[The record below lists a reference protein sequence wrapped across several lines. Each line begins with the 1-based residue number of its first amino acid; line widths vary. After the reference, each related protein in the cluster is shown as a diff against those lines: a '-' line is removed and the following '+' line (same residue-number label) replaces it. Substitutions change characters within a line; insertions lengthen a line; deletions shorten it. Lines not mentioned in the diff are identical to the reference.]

1 MFIRELIKKNK
12 NYPKKF
18 IYHVLVESY
27 RTDKGP
33 RQRVILNLGT
43 LPLSRDKWK
52 KLANRIEELLR
63 GQENIFA
70 HDKEIEALARH
81 YASLLIGKQLERQT
95 PVDEEKPEQP
105 EYATVD
111 LNSVKNHK
119 IRTIGAEHAA
129 LSVIERL
136 GFDTIL
142 SEIGFS
148 VDQIKIAKLLI
159 AGRMVYPAS
168 ELSTYQWAQ
177 ENSAIGEML
186 NLDIAGISHNRLYRT
201 SDLLIRHKEKIE
213 ERLNHSERDLFTLK
227 EKVILYNLTNTYLPV
242 RSTQTGFESSKKS
255 QLKQRGRSKDKQKGQ
270 PLVTLGLVIDECGFP
285 KQSHIFRGNISEPKT
300 LKKVLDK
307 LELRSTIKP
316 DRKTII
322 MDAGI
327 ATEDNLELIRSRKY
341 DYIAVS
347 RNKPLDSLPN
357 EGFVVIRNTQENKV
371 EARLYRH
378 GDEII
383 LFCRS
388 DLKKKKEQSMR
399 TNFQERFEADLKYIR
414 ESLYKKGGT
423 RKYEKVL
430 ERIGR
435 LKQKHARVAYFY
447 DITVKQKQGVAID
460 ITWRIKEGK
469 KIDNRF
475 SGTYYLRSSRTD
487 LNEKEIWELY
497 ISLTDVEDSFRSMK
511 GELGLR
517 PNYQQKDHRIMG
529 HLFITVLAHH
539 AVNSIQTWLHKKDV
553 YMSWSSIRRKLSS
566 QHRVT
571 TEFRTRDKRKI
582 WIRQTSEPETFHYL
596 VTEALSIRPKPL
608 DRKKMITEIRS
619 EDSIF

>member
-12 NYPKKF
+12 DYPKKF

-43 LPLSRDKWK
+43 LPLSKDKWK
-52 KLANRIEELLR
+52 KPANRIEEIIK

-70 HDKEIEALARH
+70 HDNEIEALAKH

-95 PVDEEKPEQP
+95 SVEEKEHEQP

-111 LNSVKNHK
+111 INSVKNHK
-119 IRTIGAEHAA
+119 IRSIGAEHAA

-159 AGRMVYPAS
+159 VGRMVYPAS
-168 ELSTYQWAQ
+168 ELSTYQWAL

-186 NLDIAGISHNRLYRT
+186 NLDLAGISHNRLYRT

-213 ERLNHSERDLFTLK
+213 ERLNHSERDLFSLK
-227 EKVILYNLTNTYLPV
+227 EKIILYDLTKTY
-242 RSTQTGFESSKKS
+242 FESSKKS
-255 QLKQRGRSKDKQKGQ
+255 RLKQRGRSKDKQKGQ

-285 KQSHIFRGNISEPKT
+285 KQSHIFKGNISEPKT
-300 LKKVLDK
+300 LKKILDK
-307 LELRSTIKP
+307 LELRSIIKP
-316 DRKTII
+316 DKKTII

-327 ATEDNLELIRSRKY
+327 ATEDNLALIRNRKY

-347 RNKPLDSLPN
+347 RNKPPDSLPN

-371 EARLYRH
+371 EARLYRQ

-388 DLKKKKEQSMR
+388 ALKKKKEQSMR
-399 TNFQERFEADLKYIR
+399 SNFQEHFEQDLKYVR

-423 RKYEKVL
+423 KKYEKVL

-447 DITVKQKQGVAID
+447 DITVKQKQGIAKD

-475 SGTYYLRSSRTD
+475 SGVYYLRSSRTD
-487 LNEKEIWELY
+487 LSEKEIWELY

-517 PNYQQKDHRIMG
+517 PNYHQKDHRIMG
-529 HLFITVLAHH
+529 HLFITVPAHH
-539 AVNSIQTWLHKKDV
+539 AVNSIQTWLHQKDV
-553 YMSWSSIRRKLSS
+553 YMRWSSIRRRLSS

-571 TEFRTRDKRKI
+571 TEFTTRDKRKI

-596 VTEALSIRPKPL
+596 VAEALSIRPKPL
-608 DRKKMITEIRS
+608 DRKKMITKIRS
-619 EDSIF
+619 ENNIF

>member
-12 NYPKKF
+12 DYPKKF

-33 RQRVILNLGT
+33 RQKVILNLGT
-43 LPLSRDKWK
+43 LSLTKDKWK
-52 KLANRIEELLR
+52 KLANRIEEIIK

-70 HDKEIEALARH
+70 HDKEIEALAKH
-81 YASLLIGKQLERQT
+81 YAALLIGKQLEKQT
-95 PVDEEKPEQP
+95 PVEGKKHEQL
-105 EYATVD
+105 EYETVD
-111 LNSVKNHK
+111 LNSVKNHR
-119 IRTIGAEHAA
+119 IRSIGAEHAA

-142 SEIGFS
+142 SEIGLS
-148 VDQIKIAKLLI
+148 ANQIKIAKLLI
-159 AGRMVYPAS
+159 VGRMVYPAS

-201 SDLLIRHKEKIE
+201 SDLLIRHKEEIE
-213 ERLNHSERDLFTLK
+213 ERLNHSERDLFSLK
-227 EKVILYNLTNTYLPV
+227 EKIILYDLTNTY
-242 RSTQTGFESSKKS
+242 FESSKMS

-285 KQSHIFRGNISEPKT
+285 KQSYIFKGNISEPKT
-300 LKKVLDK
+300 LKKILDK
-307 LELRSTIKP
+307 LELRSIIKP
-316 DRKTII
+316 DKKTII

-327 ATEDNLELIRSRKY
+327 ATEDNLELIRSREY
-341 DYIAVS
+341 DYIVVS
-347 RNKPLDSLPN
+347 RNKPLDCLPN

-371 EARLYRH
+371 EARLYRQ

-399 TNFQERFEADLKYIR
+399 TNFQERFEADLKCTR

-423 RKYEKVL
+423 KKYEKVL

-447 DITVKQKQGVAID
+447 DVTVKQKQGVATDVI
-460 ITWRIKEGK
+460 WRIKKGQ

-475 SGTYYLRSSRTD
+475 SGVYYLRSSRTD

-517 PNYQQKDHRIMG
+517 PNYHQKDHRIME

-553 YMSWSSIRRKLSS
+553 YERWSSIRRRLSS

-571 TEFRTRDKRKI
+571 TEFTTRDKRKI
-582 WIRQTSEPETFHYL
+582 WLRQTSEPETFHYL
-596 VTEALSIRPKPL
+596 VAEALSITPKPL
-608 DRKKMITEIRS
+608 DRKKMITS
-619 EDSIF
+619 S

>member
-12 NYPKKF
+12 DYPKKF

-33 RQRVILNLGT
+33 RQKVILNLGT
-43 LPLSRDKWK
+43 LSLTKDKWK
-52 KLANRIEELLR
+52 KLANRIEEIIK

-70 HDKEIEALARH
+70 HDKEIEALAKH
-81 YASLLIGKQLERQT
+81 YAALLIGKQLEKQT
-95 PVDEEKPEQP
+95 PVEGKKQAQP
-105 EYATVD
+105 EYETVD
-111 LNSVKNHK
+111 INSVKNHK
-119 IRTIGAEHAA
+119 IRSIGAEHVA

-142 SEIGFS
+142 SEIGFN
-148 VDQIKIAKLLI
+148 VAQIKIAKLLI
-159 AGRMVYPAS
+159 VGRMVYPAS

-177 ENSAIGEML
+177 ENSAIGEIL

-213 ERLNHSERDLFTLK
+213 ERLNHSERDLFSLK
-227 EKVILYNLTNTYLPV
+227 EKIILYDLTNTY
-242 RSTQTGFESSKKS
+242 FESSRES
-255 QLKQRGRSKDKQKGQ
+255 QLKRRGRSKDKQKGQ
-270 PLVTLGLVIDECGFP
+270 PLVTLGLVLDECGFP
-285 KQSHIFRGNISEPKT
+285 KQSHIFKGNISEPKT
-300 LKKVLDK
+300 LKKILDK
-307 LELRSTIKP
+307 LELCSRIEP
-316 DRKTII
+316 DKKTII

-327 ATEDNLELIRSRKY
+327 ATEDNLELIRSRAY
-341 DYIAVS
+341 DYIVVS
-347 RNKPLDSLPN
+347 RNKPLDSLSN

-371 EARLYRH
+371 EARLYRQ

-388 DLKKKKEQSMR
+388 DLKKKKKEQSMR
-399 TNFQERFEADLKYIR
+399 SNFQERFEADLQYTR
-414 ESLYKKGGT
+414 ESLFKKGGT
-423 RKYEKVL
+423 KKYEKVL

-447 DITVKQKQGVAID
+447 DVTVKQKQGVATDVI
-460 ITWRIKEGK
+460 WRIKEGR

-475 SGTYYLRSSRTD
+475 SGSYYLRSSRTD
-487 LNEKEIWELY
+487 LNEQEIWELY

-517 PNYQQKDHRIMG
+517 PNYHQKDHRIMG

-553 YMSWSSIRRKLSS
+553 YMRWSSIRRRLSS

-571 TEFRTRDKRKI
+571 TEFTTKDQRKI
-582 WIRQTSEPETFHYL
+582 WIRQTSEPESFHYL
-596 VTEALSIRPKPL
+596 VAEALSITPKPL
-608 DRKKMITEIRS
+608 NRKRMIIKNP
-619 EDSIF
+619 